1 MNTQGLFSS
10 PAVNISDFWCDPGH
24 VRDSDLE
31 VEPAFGVSFPRAG
44 VYIQHT
50 SAGAIV
56 VDPTIAVFRN
66 AGDEQVTTH
75 PSDEGDRNTELQFP
89 PDVLGSLLNNRDRF
103 RHQTASISEAVTAR
117 HRRLLRRLQKRSV
130 ANPLEIEEE
139 ALSLLAAVCQIEPT
153 PKVNQAQQKVVD
165 ETRQY
170 LAWHFRQ
177 ELDLSTVATAVGS
190 SPFHLSRIFRKA
202 TGRSVTEYRTALR
215 VRFAIDRLAEG
226 DDDLSRLAVEAGFYD
241 HAHMTNTFRRR
252 LGSPPSHLRVWLT
265 D

>member
-1 MNTQGLFSS
+1 MNAQVLFSS
-10 PAVNISDFWCDPGH
+10 STVQVSDFWCDPGH

-50 SAGAIV
+50 SGGTIV
-56 VDPTIAVFRN
+56 VDPTVAVFRN
-66 AGDEQVTTH
+66 AGDELVTTH

-89 PDVLGSLLNNRDRF
+89 PDVLAPLLNNRDRF
-103 RHQTASISEAVTAR
+103 RLQTAPIPETVTAR
-117 HRRLLRRLQKRSV
+117 HRRLLRRLQKRPV
-130 ANPLEIEEE
+130 ANPLEVEEE
-139 ALSLLAAVCQIEPT
+139 ALSLLATVCQIESSG
-153 PKVNQAQQKVVD
+153 KVSEAQQKVVD
-165 ETRQY
+165 GTRQY

-177 ELDLSTVATAVGS
+177 ELDLSTVARAVGS
-190 SPFHLSRIFRKA
+190 SPFHLSRLFKKA
-202 TGRSVTEYRTALR
+202 TGRTITEYRTALR

-241 HAHMTNTFRRR
+241 HSHMTNTFRRR

-265 D
+265 T